1 MKRMFCSGKHF
12 FDEKCLTFF
21 LKNNFFQ
28 CPLDKTFFLEGLEGI
43 DLNLKD
49 NAKKSTKT
57 EKKITVPLRLKL
69 NETNFVMA

>member
-1 MKRMFCSGKHF
+1 MKRMFCSGRHF

-43 DLNLKD
+43 DLNLKEIFKKI
-49 NAKKSTKT
+49 AKK
-57 EKKITVPLRLKL
+57 EKIIK
-69 NETNFVMA
+69 

>member
-57 EKKITVPLRLKL
+57 EKKIK
-69 NETNFVMA
+69 E

>member
-1 MKRMFCSGKHF
+1 MKRMFCSGRHF

-43 DLNLKD
+43 DLNLKET
-49 NAKKSTKT
+49 A
-57 EKKITVPLRLKL
+57 KKITKK
-69 NETNFVMA
+69 EKIIK